1 MTWSFSFW
9 NFFCLGGGIKLI
21 SELITAEMGLPV
33 SVLMGANLANEVVE
47 NLSQQKITAHFVIS
61 KVADEKFCETT
72 IGSKDAEAG
81 ADLKLLFQT
90 ENFR

>member
-1 MTWSFSFW
+1 MKYFVR
-9 NFFCLGGGIKLI
+9 LI
-21 SELITAEMGLPV
+21 LYQL
-33 SVLMGANLANEVVE
+33 
-47 NLSQQKITAHFVIS
+47 IS

-90 ENFR
+90 DNFR

>member
-1 MTWSFSFW
+1 MV
-9 NFFCLGGGIKLI
+9 FFILEFLLPRWWDQADLRADHRRDGAACLRPHGRQPCQRGGG
-21 SELITAEMGLPV
+21 E
-33 SVLMGANLANEVVE
+33 
-47 NLSQQKITAHFVIS
+47 QQFKAHFVYLS

>member
-1 MTWSFSFW
+1 MSDH
-9 NFFCLGGGIKLI
+9 L
-21 SELITAEMGLPV
+21 
-33 SVLMGANLANEVVE
+33 
-47 NLSQQKITAHFVIS
+47 IS

-90 ENFR
+90 DNFR